1 MVRIFTDSTSDMEK
15 EYRDAYGVD
24 YLHMV
29 FTLGGK
35 DYPADLDWK
44 DISPKEFYDS
54 MRNGNRSVT
63 GLIAHDETYD
73 KFKTC
78 LEAGDDIFY
87 VACSSKL
94 SNSVHFAESIA
105 KELLPG
111 YPGRKIV
118 CFDSLRSNYAE
129 GMIAMAAAK
138 LVSEGHTIDEIT
150 ATMEE
155 EKLKY
160 QDHGTVDTL
169 EYLRRA
175 GRIKAG
181 KAFFGNLFGVK
192 PIILGDAKGNNY
204 AYKKVRGRKASLD
217 DLVDTVVA
225 RLENAPEATVFVEHA
240 DCIEDG
246 EYVAKQIQAKAAP
259 KKVNLSFIGPIIG
272 SAIGPGAITVNFYGE
287 KVTIFG
293 EE

>member
-1 MVRIFTDSTSDMEK
+1 MVKIFTDSTSDMEK
-15 EYRDAYGVD
+15 EYRDAYGID

-29 FTLGGK
+29 FTLCGK

-54 MRNGNRSVT
+54 MRSGNRSVT

-73 KFKTC
+73 KFKAC
-78 LEAGDDIFY
+78 LEAGDDVFY

-94 SNSVHFAESIA
+94 SNSVNYADAIA
-105 KELLPG
+105 KELLPD

-118 CFDSLRSNYAE
+118 SFDSLRSNYAE
-129 GMIAMAAAK
+129 GMIAMKAAELAR
-138 LVSEGHTIDEIT
+138 EGKGVDEIN
-150 ATMEE
+150 AFLEE

-169 EYLRRA
+169 EYLRKA
-175 GRIKAG
+175 GRVKAG
-181 KAFFGNLFGVK
+181 AAFFGNLFGVK
-192 PIILGDAKGNNY
+192 PIIVGDAKGNNY
-204 AYKKVRGRKASLD
+204 AHKKVRGRKASLD
-217 DLVDTVVA
+217 DLADTVVA
-225 RLENAPEATVFVEHA
+225 RMENPSESTLFIEHA
-240 DCIEDG
+240 DALADA
-246 EYVAKQIQAKAAP
+246 EYVAKRVEEKIHP
-259 KKVNLSFIGPIIG
+259 KKINISFIGPIIG
-272 SAIGPGAITVNFYGE
+272 SAIGPGAITINFYGE